1 MTAPCHGVA
10 EGEDGSLEEHCVR
23 RALRF
28 RQELKARRA
37 TPQVPKECSSKHEGL
52 LLKSRSD
59 AHQGR
64 RPLLK
69 FRRNAP

>member
-28 RQELKARRA
+28 RQKLKARRV
-37 TPQVPKECSSKHEGL
+37 TPQVPKE
-52 LLKSRSD
+52 RSL
-59 AHQGR
+59 
-64 RPLLK
+64 RPLILSR
-69 FRRNAP
+69 FDCNFCCFS